1 MNKTMMQMMK
11 PIPQP
16 SRNNRAELRR
26 RQEEHILTWLQGYP
40 NSVNRHDVAQN
51 CANIPGIST
60 PDAPSYIRYNRDR
73 ACSSVLQR
81 LEKKGHVVS
90 VLCGDGYRY
99 YSVPVNGGVQ

>member
-11 PIPQP
+11 PIPQT
-16 SRNNRAELRR
+16 SNNKAELRR
-26 RQEEHILTWLQGYP
+26 RQEEHILAWLKGYP
-40 NSVNRHDVAQN
+40 NSVNRHDVVKN
-51 CANIPGIST
+51 CPDIPGIST
-60 PDAPSYIRYNRDR
+60 SDAPTYTRYNRGR
-73 ACSSVLQR
+73 ACASVLQR